1 MVALPRIITV
11 DPTGSVSR
19 IVRSAV
25 DLLDVPL
32 VQIDVPD
39 GSEALAEVPRASLV
53 VTALELDEPDSD
65 ATGFELAQRIRQT
78 SGEMGVIVI
87 ADVDGPDERVV
98 KAEYNG
104 TFAYFRRPFDGQQFL
119 RVLAVGMAEGT
130 AAMQDAMRTPVAAAR
145 SASSAQNA
153 PIPPLDINQAQTIID
168 GLLTDLGA
176 MAIIL
181 ATRNGETLLER
192 GAVGYIDRERLTK
205 ALMPIMTTNIG
216 VKDLFGGQVSTVQFY
231 DGDDHDVFVLS
242 VGLHHF
248 VSVMYDGQQGARQ
261 FGLVNRFGRRAV
273 EDLIGLVGASA
284 FFIQMPVVADE
295 AEETSAKPR
304 PKLRKP
310 ARRHNDEDDEPIV
323 LAPAEL
329 VPQEP
334 ASPPPQPTQKPAAE
348 PIADLNADELF
359 GQDFDELT
367 EDLFD
372 PDKLE
377 EIARQ
382 SQQTSRSTIDW
393 DQAVGLD
400 ILKN

>member
-19 IVRSAV
+19 IVRAAV
-25 DLLDVPL
+25 DLLDMPL
-32 VQIDVPD
+32 VQVDVPD
-39 GSEALAEVPRASLV
+39 GSEALAEVQRANLV
-53 VTALELDEPDSD
+53 ITAFELDEPDS
-65 ATGFELAQRIRQT
+65 GFELAQRLRQA
-78 SGEMGVIVI
+78 SGETAVIVV
-87 ADVDGPDERVV
+87 ADVDGPEERAVA
-98 KAEYNG
+98 AEYNG
-104 TFAYFRRPFDGQQFL
+104 TFTYFRRPFDGQQFL
-119 RVLAVGMAEGT
+119 RVLAVGMTEG
-130 AAMQDAMRTPVAAAR
+130 ADAMQSAMKIPVAAAR
-145 SASSAQNA
+145 SASSAQDA
-153 PIPPLDINQAQTIID
+153 PIPPLDMTQAQTIID

-181 ATRNGETLLER
+181 ATRKGETLLER

-273 EDLIGLVGASA
+273 EDLIGLLGANA
-284 FFIQMPVVADE
+284 FFIQMPVADE
-295 AEETSAKPR
+295 ADEIDEKPR
-304 PKLRKP
+304 PKTRKP
-310 ARRHNDEDDEPIV
+310 LRRHSADDDDEPIV

-329 VPQEP
+329 VSPEP
-334 ASPPPQPTQKPAAE
+334 VSPAPPAPPVVAD
-348 PIADLNADELF
+348 PIANLDPDALF
-359 GQDFDELT
+359 GQDIDDM

>member
-1 MVALPRIITV
+1 
-11 DPTGSVSR
+11 
-19 IVRSAV
+19 
-25 DLLDVPL
+25 
-32 VQIDVPD
+32 
-39 GSEALAEVPRASLV
+39 
-53 VTALELDEPDSD
+53 
-65 ATGFELAQRIRQT
+65 
-78 SGEMGVIVI
+78 
-87 ADVDGPDERVV
+87 
-98 KAEYNG
+98 
-104 TFAYFRRPFDGQQFL
+104 
-119 RVLAVGMAEGT
+119 
-130 AAMQDAMRTPVAAAR
+130 
-145 SASSAQNA
+145 
-153 PIPPLDINQAQTIID
+153 
-168 GLLTDLGA
+168 
-176 MAIIL
+176 
-181 ATRNGETLLER
+181 
-192 GAVGYIDRERLTK
+192 
-205 ALMPIMTTNIG
+205 MPIMTTNIG

-329 VPQEP
+329 VPQKP
-334 ASPPPQPTQKPAAE
+334 ASPPPQPTQQPAAE

-377 EIARQ
+377 EIARR

>member
-1 MVALPRIITV
+1 MVTLPRIITV

-19 IVRSAV
+19 IVRAAV
-25 DLLDVPL
+25 DLLDMPL

-39 GSEALAEVPRASLV
+39 GGEALAEAPRASLI
-53 VTALELDEPDSD
+53 VTALELDEPD
-65 ATGFELAQRIRQT
+65 AKVTGMQLAQRIQRA
-78 SGEMGVIVI
+78 SGEAGVIVI
-87 ADVDGPDERVV
+87 ADVDGPEEGAVA
-98 KAEYNG
+98 AEYNG
-104 TFAYFRRPFDGQQFL
+104 AVAYFRRPLDGQQFL
-119 RVLAVGMAEGT
+119 RVLAIGINEGAVAMKT
-130 AAMQDAMRTPVAAAR
+130 AMTTPIAAAR
-145 SASSAQNA
+145 ATSNTQNA
-153 PIPPLDINQAQTIID
+153 PIPPLDLSQAQVIID

-181 ATRNGETLLER
+181 ASRNGETLLER
-192 GAVGYIDRERLTK
+192 GAVGYIDREQLTK

-231 DGDDHDVFVLS
+231 DGEDHDVFVLS

-248 VSVMYDGQQGARQ
+248 VCVMYDGQQGARQ

-273 EDLIGLVGASA
+273 EDLIGLVGANA
-284 FFIQMPVVADE
+284 FFIQMPVVDDE
-295 AEETSAKPR
+295 EETTRAR
-304 PKLRKP
+304 PKVRKP
-310 ARRHNDEDDEPIV
+310 MRRHSDEDDEPIV

-329 VPQEP
+329 IPQEP
-334 ASPPPQPTQKPAAE
+334 ASPPPQPVARPAAE
-348 PIADLNADELF
+348 PIANLNPDELF

>member
-1 MVALPRIITV
+1 MAALPRIITV
-11 DPTGSVSR
+11 DPIGSVSR
-19 IVRSAV
+19 IVRAAV
-25 DLLDVPL
+25 DLLDLPL

-39 GSEALAEVPRASLV
+39 GSEALAEAPRASLIV
-53 VTALELDEPDSD
+53 AAYELDEPD
-65 ATGFELAQRIRQT
+65 AKMTGFQLAQRIQRA
-78 SGEMGVIVI
+78 SGEAGIIVI
-87 ADVDGPDERVV
+87 ADVDGPEERAVA
-98 KAEYNG
+98 AEYNG
-104 TFAYFRRPFDGQQFL
+104 AFAYFRRPLDGQQFL
-119 RVLAVGMAEGT
+119 RVLAVGISEGAVAMKT
-130 AAMQDAMRTPVAAAR
+130 AMTTPVAAAR
-145 SASSAQNA
+145 SSSTPNA
-153 PIPPLDINQAQTIID
+153 PIPPLDLSQAQAIID

-181 ATRNGETLLER
+181 ASRNGETLLER

-231 DGDDHDVFVLS
+231 DGEDHDVFVLS

-248 VSVMYDGQQGARQ
+248 VCVMYDGQQGARQ

-273 EDLIGLVGASA
+273 EDLIGLVGANA
-284 FFIQMPVVADE
+284 FFIQMPVVDDE
-295 AEETSAKPR
+295 DDLARAR
-304 PKLRKP
+304 PKVRKP
-310 ARRHNDEDDEPIV
+310 VRRHSDEDDEPIV

-329 VPQEP
+329 IPQEP
-334 ASPPPQPTQKPAAE
+334 ASPPPQPVAKPAAD
-348 PIADLNADELF
+348 PIANLNPDELF